1 MVWNLSE
8 IHCMLW
14 LILLAE
20 RKFGRITEFIGILA
34 VMGMK
39 KKQDVCRGWMS
50 DECEQT
56 REPAGKG

>member
-1 MVWNLSE
+1 
-8 IHCMLW
+8 MLW
-14 LILLAE
+14 LILLPE
-20 RKFGRITEFIGILA
+20 RKFGRIIEFIGILA

-56 REPAGKG
+56 RELAGKG